1 MKHCTNC
8 GAEITC
14 GCQERVA
21 SNGVQVCSNCIALY
35 EQSLIQVTIPNP
47 PTTLN
52 ENTFTQ

>member
-14 GCQERVA
+14 GCQERTA

-35 EQSLIQVTIPNP
+35 EQSLIQVTVSNP
-47 PTTLN
+47 TLN
-52 ENTFTQ
+52 ENLTAQ